1 MSKVV
6 VEKEMGY
13 TQAEFHRVLPKA
25 LGSEDYATANE
36 GREIV
41 FVQDGTRLTITLS
54 EQKIRSITPLMRLP
68 YMEVGFVFEGFTDE
82 TLAAFRAKLDRS
94 FQKGGG

>member
-1 MSKVV
+1 LGKVV

-25 LGSEDYATANE
+25 LGSSDYETAKD
-36 GREIV
+36 GRDIV
-41 FVQDGTRLTITLS
+41 FEQAGKRLHIVLS
-54 EQKIRSITPLMRLP
+54 EEKIRSITPLMRIP
-68 YMEVGFVFEGFTDE
+68 YMEVTFTFEGFSEEGLSD
-82 TLAAFRAKLDRS
+82 LRRRLDRS

>member
-25 LGSEDYATANE
+25 LGSGDYKTTLE

-41 FVQDGTRLTITLS
+41 FENGKTRLTITLS
-54 EQKIRSITPLMRLP
+54 DQKIRSITPLMRIP
-68 YMEVGFVFEGFTDE
+68 YMEVSFIFEGFTTE
-82 TLAAFRAKLDRS
+82 GLEAFRKKLDRS